1 MSSYLNLYLRT
12 KEKNDKK
19 SEDLF
24 LMSFSRNS
32 EVYSYINEEL
42 PNLYS
47 SKGQLREITTTSISN
62 IIRELEETLKE
73 QHELYQVYKDCK
85 EAQSAIETKKYI
97 RELRNTLGQF
107 NFISLILMECSFD
120 YTDFKGLYGF
130 ID

>member
-32 EVYSYINEEL
+32 EVYSYMNEEL

-47 SKGQLREITTTSISN
+47 SKGQLKEITTTSISN

-97 RELRNTLGQF
+97 RDLRNTLGQF
-107 NFISLILMECSFD
+107 NFISLILIECYFN

>member
-107 NFISLILMECSFD
+107 NFISLILIECSFN

>member
-24 LMSFSRNS
+24 FMSFSRNS

-47 SKGQLREITTTSISN
+47 SEGQLKEITTTSISN

-73 QHELYQVYKDCK
+73 QYEIYQVYKDCK
-85 EAQSAIETKKYI
+85 KAQSAIETKKYI

>member
-12 KEKNDKK
+12 KEKSDKK

-42 PNLYS
+42 SNLYS
-47 SKGQLREITTTSISN
+47 SEGQLKEITTTSISN

>member
-85 EAQSAIETKKYI
+85 EAQSAIGTKKYI

>member
-42 PNLYS
+42 SNLYS
-47 SKGQLREITTTSISN
+47 SEGQLKEITTTSISN

-120 YTDFKGLYGF
+120 YTDFEGLYGF

>member
-47 SKGQLREITTTSISN
+47 SKGQLKEITTTSISN

-107 NFISLILMECSFD
+107 NFISLILIECSFN

>member
-32 EVYSYINEEL
+32 EVYSYMNEEL

-47 SKGQLREITTTSISN
+47 SKGQLKEITTTSISN

-107 NFISLILMECSFD
+107 NFISLILMECSFN

>member
-47 SKGQLREITTTSISN
+47 PEGQLKEITTTYISN

-85 EAQSAIETKKYI
+85 ETQSAIETKKYI

>member
-120 YTDFKGLYGF
+120 IQTLKDYMVL
-130 ID
+130 